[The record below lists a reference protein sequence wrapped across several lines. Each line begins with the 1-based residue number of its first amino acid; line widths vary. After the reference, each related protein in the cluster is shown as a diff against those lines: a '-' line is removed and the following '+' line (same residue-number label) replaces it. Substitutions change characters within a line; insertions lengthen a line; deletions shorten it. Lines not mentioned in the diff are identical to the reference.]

1 MPSKTNAAENKT
13 ENSEEFSYFFSKNL
27 RLILNKQAKTV
38 QFAEKPRKS
47 NRQSY
52 LHIIKKLSQ
61 NLCPFFLQESLNRF
75 EESLKSSNILWQTPA
90 KTAKKLLSDDTQ
102 LFMFKHNKKWNQN
115 KLQ

>member
-1 MPSKTNAAENKT
+1 MR
-13 ENSEEFSYFFSKNL
+13 FF
-27 RLILNKQAKTV
+27 LNKQAKTV
-38 QFAEKPRKS
+38 QFAGKPRKS

-102 LFMFKHNKKWNQN
+102 LFMFKRNKKWNQN
-115 KLQ
+115 ELQ